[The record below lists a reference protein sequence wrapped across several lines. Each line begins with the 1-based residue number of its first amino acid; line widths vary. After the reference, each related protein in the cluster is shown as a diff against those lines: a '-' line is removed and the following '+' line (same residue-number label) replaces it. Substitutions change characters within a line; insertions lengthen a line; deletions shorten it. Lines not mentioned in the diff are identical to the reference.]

1 LPKFKPGW
9 LQDRHNSDNDMIKHP
24 TRHRRATV
32 WQALLAQFLGRQPAH
47 AQNRRW
53 LVVVSA
59 VCLWM
64 LFVILER
71 NAPVPAVLQTF
82 GQIRSTSVQVAVE
95 VGWLFFSPYVW
106 RHLLLLWAIWHLV
119 LRFGAA
125 YLCDLFEL
133 PAGSPAYQYLVAAVF
148 GVGVG
153 KIRVQQGGVLPADQV
168 HPIYTVG
175 GPGNVEVYLGN
186 AAVFERLDG
195 SIRIAEAGLHTMN
208 GFERLRTV
216 LDLRYQHLR
225 LEEIVALSR
234 DGVQVSIEDVQVRYR
249 LSSNMAMTPANPFP
263 LAEKAALVAVYQ
275 PAVLADVSHTWQD
288 TVKQFVCAQF
298 RNYLNAY
305 PLDTHLI
312 ANPTEGL
319 RHKLTKLFLQ
329 PDILSALQQIGVAIE
344 WVGVGTIRTDQ
355 VSEQQIERHKM
366 AWLQQ
371 LKEQPNWQTQV
382 YTDAQNQTRQQW
394 VQGITT
400 WYQKQTEP
408 PTLPAFAE
416 VLYTQLNTLQ
426 KYTTELSPAQQAQFA
441 DLLAA
446 LRKSNPEKVIGGR

>member
-195 SIRIAEAGLHTMN
+195 SIRIAEAGLHTLN

>member
-1 LPKFKPGW
+1 
-9 LQDRHNSDNDMIKHP
+9 MIKHP

-195 SIRIAEAGLHTMN
+195 SIRIAEAGLHTLN

>member
-95 VGWLFFSPYVW
+95 VGWLFFFAVCLAALAVIMGDLALGFTVRGGISV
-106 RHLLLLWAIWHLV
+106 
-119 LRFGAA
+119 RFVRTTRWLAG
-125 YLCDLFEL
+125 L
-133 PAGSPAYQYLVAAVF
+133 PVSGGCCF
-148 GVGVG
+148 WVGVG

-195 SIRIAEAGLHTMN
+195 SIRIAEAGLHTLN

>member
-1 LPKFKPGW
+1 
-9 LQDRHNSDNDMIKHP
+9 MIKHP

-195 SIRIAEAGLHTMN
+195 SIRIAEAGLHTLN

-225 LEEIVALSR
+225 LGEIVALSR